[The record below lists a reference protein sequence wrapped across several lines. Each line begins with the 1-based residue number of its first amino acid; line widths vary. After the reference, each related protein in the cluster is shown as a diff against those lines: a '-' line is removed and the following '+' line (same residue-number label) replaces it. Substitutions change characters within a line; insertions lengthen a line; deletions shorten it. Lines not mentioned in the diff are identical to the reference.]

1 VKWGKCRHQSGR
13 KEQENRDFFP
23 EPDQPA
29 EIIRKRLN
37 DPAFVQSL
45 AEAVIK
51 IQMIIMPG
59 HRIIYQT
66 KILIY

>member
-1 VKWGKCRHQSGR
+1 MGKMQAPIRTERAGKQR
-13 KEQENRDFFP
+13 FFP

-29 EIIRKRLN
+29 EVIRKRLN

-59 HRIIYQT
+59 HRIIHRT